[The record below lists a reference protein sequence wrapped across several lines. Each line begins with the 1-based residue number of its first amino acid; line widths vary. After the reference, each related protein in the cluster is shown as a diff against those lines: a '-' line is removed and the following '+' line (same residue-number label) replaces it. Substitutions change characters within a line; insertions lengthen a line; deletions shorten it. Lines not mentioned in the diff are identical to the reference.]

1 MRGRA
6 ACMGQ
11 DGGVCRPGSRTAL
24 AKPHPDQLDLRMHDK
39 VVAKVELP
47 GVPAGTKGKVI
58 LADGF
63 NWLRYRVLFD
73 NGAELGDL
81 DERHLEPDR
90 PGGRAAGQAG
100 RQGGR
105 AGR

>member
-1 MRGRA
+1 M
-6 ACMGQ
+6 
-11 DGGVCRPGSRTAL
+11 PTWKPHAL
-24 AKPHPDQLDLRMHDK
+24 AKPHPDQLNLRMHDM

-47 GVPAGTKGKVI
+47 GAPAGTKGKVI

-81 DERHLEPDR
+81 DERHLEPT
-90 PGGRAAGQAG
+90 GRSARRLAKQAKRTAKGQ
-100 RQGGR
+100 
-105 AGR
+105 